1 MNMSLIYD
9 ISKLMVVGF
18 GKMCGPGDQARLAAK
33 EFPTDLVEDN
43 DLQYIEDGTWE
54 HRLDVYYPEGTSPKA
69 KLPVLIDI
77 HGGGWGYG
85 DKELNKLYCLHC
97 ARRGYVVFN
106 ISYRLAPQYHTK
118 DQMQDC
124 MAAMKYV
131 SKHLKDYPCDAKR
144 IYITGDS
151 AGGQLAAHCAGA
163 NLSKNMRK
171 AYDLENPNLKIK
183 GVCLTSAVPYMNK
196 KGIMSV
202 FLPSVKGKDAKGS
215 AYEKYFDFNKILKDV
230 DEYPPTILFTSLAD
244 VIASGQTK
252 KTYKMLKKKG
262 VPAKLIN
269 RKKPSLM
276 HVYPVLDPDL
286 KDGAKAIDD
295 MTAFFNKNK

>member
-1 MNMSLIYD
+1 
-9 ISKLMVVGF
+9 
-18 GKMCGPGDQARLAAK
+18 
-33 EFPTDLVEDN
+33 
-43 DLQYIEDGTWE
+43 
-54 HRLDVYYPEGTSPKA
+54 
-69 KLPVLIDI
+69 
-77 HGGGWGYG
+77 
-85 DKELNKLYCLHC
+85 
-97 ARRGYVVFN
+97 
-106 ISYRLAPQYHTK
+106 
-118 DQMQDC
+118 
-124 MAAMKYV
+124 
-131 SKHLKDYPCDAKR
+131 
-144 IYITGDS
+144 
-151 AGGQLAAHCAGA
+151 
-163 NLSKNMRK
+163 
-171 AYDLENPNLKIK
+171 
-183 GVCLTSAVPYMNK
+183 MNK

-202 FLPSVKGKDAKGS
+202 FLPSVKGKDAKDS